1 MPKLPKSPSG
11 LIVTVMVSSS
21 AFTGVAGLGG
31 MPQAIAHTPV
41 IAQASVTAQE
51 ADRLYKLGQSQVERN
66 ENDVALQSLQQ
77 ALKLYQAQ
85 NNLVGQMDAI
95 RYLGWAYHQLKK
107 SPQAQDQF
115 QQSLAIARKIK
126 HRSGEAKAINGLGAV
141 YEFRKE
147 TDRALAFYEQASTI
161 ALELNDRKLEALIL
175 ENTATTYRNLS
186 NWQKEIAVLTRNLA
200 IYRELKQT
208 QDEAYTLSGIGIAYS
223 KLKDFAKSIEFHQ
236 QSLAVYTKLNN
247 RSSMANTLRN
257 LGLSYSSQKD
267 YPKAALAFTQSL
279 SLYRELKD
287 ETNATGLLLS
297 LAILYQRQAD
307 QPQAINYYEQY
318 LNAMRKQPG
327 AFKEEALILKIIGDL
342 YRLQNSTKA
351 NSETAIKYYNDSL
364 KIAERTGNKSDVNH
378 ALHGIGIVYMEGEL
392 YSFKKS
398 TEYLEKALAGWQS
411 LKDKK
416 MEANALQLLGSL
428 YASAIGD
435 DGKSWCDQGMGY
447 LEQSLMLMQQ
457 LDDRSAEAEA
467 LNTLSHCYEELK
479 QHQKAIKTQEQGLNI
494 AQRTQNRRQEG
505 LGLMRLAKSYRSLG
519 NLPKAT
525 QLAQQGTTILREIQD
540 HKWEVYALDELT
552 RIYVAS
558 GADRLAIEAQTRR
571 ITLAY
576 KHDIRLTSY
585 GFNSVMINIEQA
597 KKFDFATYRDKEEKR
612 LRNQLSQQGF
622 SLSLLD
628 LLGPKATHPNQ
639 PGFFAPAQLSGK
651 IRESLTILG
660 DAYTSVKK
668 YPQAVALYRSALN
681 EDIEK
686 GYSVGFLDI
695 DLLTK
700 LGNTLASMNRLSEAE
715 SHLRLALKYGEE
727 FRTQLGYSEGS
738 TTKKWSDADRIFLAE
753 RKTKGFQQLQQV
765 LVRQNRSNEALEIAE
780 EARARTFVEL
790 LAARTTG
797 RPLGKDLKDL
807 PPAPKLAAMQQT
819 AKAQNA
825 TFVQYS
831 IVDENLLYIW
841 VLKPNGEIRFRSTTI
856 NSNQPLSKLVTRGR
870 MEIGVRGR
878 GAGKTTRQAPPTG
891 TATLPTAPPNHLAQ
905 LHQLLIAPIATEL
918 PKDPNQQVIFLPQG
932 DLFMVPFAALPD
944 AQGKYLIERHT
955 IAIAPSIQTLEFTQV
970 LAKRVGASGSA
981 LIIGDPKMPEYNG
994 AQLPSL
1000 AGARQEAIAI
1010 GKVLNTAPLL
1020 GEQATKQTVL
1030 QQIQSANILHF
1041 ATHGLLD
1048 TVQGEMPGA
1057 IALAPTAQ
1065 DNGLLTSGEIFDLK
1079 LQANLVVLSACDTGS
1094 GKITG
1099 DGVVGL
1105 SRSFVAAGVPSVVVS
1120 LWAVDDNST
1129 SIFMNHFYSNLKMNS
1144 HKATALRQAML
1155 ATMKN
1160 HPSPADW
1167 AAFTLIGET
1176 E

>member
-1 MPKLPKSPSG
+1 MPKLPKSSSG
-11 LIVTVMVSSS
+11 LIITVMVSSS
-21 AFTGVAGLGG
+21 ACTGVARLGE
-31 MPQAIAHTPV
+31 MPQAIAQAPV
-41 IAQASVTAQE
+41 MAQAAVTTQE

-66 ENDVALQSLQQ
+66 ENDAALQSLQQ

-85 NNLVGQMDAI
+85 NNPVGQMDAI
-95 RYLGWAYHQLKK
+95 RYMGWAYHQLKK
-107 SPQAQDQF
+107 SPQAEEQF
-115 QQSLAIARKIK
+115 QQSLTIARKINN
-126 HRSGEAKAINGLGAV
+126 RAGEARAINGLGAV

-161 ALELNDRKLEALIL
+161 TRAINDRKLEALIL

-200 IYRELKQT
+200 IYRELKQA

-223 KLKDFAKSIEFHQ
+223 KLKDFAKAIEFHQ
-236 QSLAVYTKLNN
+236 QSLAIYTQLNN
-247 RSSMANTLRN
+247 RRSMANTLRN
-257 LGLSYSSQKD
+257 IGLSYDSQKD
-267 YPKAALAFTQSL
+267 YPKAAIAFSQSL
-279 SLYRELKD
+279 ALYRELKD

-297 LAILYQRQAD
+297 LALSYQRQSD
-307 QPQAINYYEQY
+307 QAKAISHYEQY
-318 LNAMRKQPG
+318 LSAMRQQQG

-364 KIAERTGNKSDVNH
+364 KIAEKTGNKSDVNH
-378 ALHGIGIVYMEGEL
+378 AWHGIGIVHMEGDL

-398 TEYLEKALAGWQS
+398 AEYLEKALIGWQA
-411 LKDKK
+411 LKNQA

-428 YASAIGD
+428 YAGAIGN
-435 DGKSWCDQGMGY
+435 DGKSWCDQGIGY
-447 LEQSLMLMQQ
+447 LEQSLTLTRQ
-457 LDDRSAEAEA
+457 LNNQSAVAET
-467 LNTLSHCYEELK
+467 LNTLSHCYEEMK
-479 QHQKAIKTQEQGLNI
+479 QHQKAIKTQEQGLKV
-494 AQRTQNRRQEG
+494 AQQMQNRRQAG
-505 LGLMRLAKSYRSLG
+505 LGLVRLAKSHRSLG
-519 NLPKAT
+519 NLTQAT
-525 QLAQQGTTILREIQD
+525 QFAQQGTTILREIQD

-552 RIYVAS
+552 QIYVAS
-558 GADRLAIEAQTRR
+558 GDDRLAIAAQTRR
-571 ITLAY
+571 IMLAY
-576 KHDIRLTSY
+576 KYDVRLTSY
-585 GFNSVMINIEQA
+585 GFNSIMMNIEQA

-612 LRNQLSQQGF
+612 LRNQLTQSGL

-660 DAYTSVKK
+660 DAYASVKK
-668 YPQAVALYRSALN
+668 YPKAVELYRSALS

-686 GYSVGFLDI
+686 GYSVGFIDI

-700 LGNTLASMNRLSEAE
+700 LGNTLASVDRLTEAE
-715 SHLRLALKYGEE
+715 SYLRLALKYGEE
-727 FRTQLGYSEGS
+727 FRTQLGYGESS
-738 TTKKWSDADRIFLAE
+738 TTKQWSDADRIFLAE

-797 RPLGKDLKDL
+797 RPLGQDLRDL

-819 AKAQNA
+819 AKTQNA

-841 VLKPNGEIRFRSTTI
+841 VLKPTGEISFRSTAI
-856 NSNQPLSKLVTRGR
+856 NVDQPLAKLVTKGR
-870 MEIGVRGR
+870 LEMGVRGR
-878 GAGKTTRQAPPTG
+878 GTRSLPQASEL
-891 TATLPTAPPNHLAQ
+891 LPEASNHRAQ

-918 PKDPNQQVIFLPQG
+918 PQDPNQTVVFLPQG

-994 AQLPSL
+994 TRLSPL

-1010 GKVLNTAPLL
+1010 GKVLNTTPLL
-1020 GEQATKQTVL
+1020 GNQATKQTVL
-1030 QQIQSANILHF
+1030 QQMQSAHILHF

-1057 IALAPTAQ
+1057 IALAPNGS

-1079 LQANLVVLSACDTGS
+1079 LKADLVVLSACDTGS

-1120 LWAVDDNST
+1120 LWAVDDHST
-1129 SIFMNHFYSNLKMNS
+1129 SVFMNHFYRNLQTNS

-1155 ATMKN
+1155 ATMKQY
-1160 HPSPADW
+1160 PSPADW

>member
-1 MPKLPKSPSG
+1 MPKLSNSPSG
-11 LIVTVMVSSS
+11 LIVALMMSSS
-21 AFTGVAGLGG
+21 SLIGVVGLIE
-31 MPQAIAHTPV
+31 MPRAIAQTP
-41 IAQASVTAQE
+41 ALSQASATTQE

-66 ENDVALQSLQQ
+66 ENDAALQSLQQ
-77 ALKLYQAQ
+77 ALKLYQTM
-85 NNLVGQMDAI
+85 NNPVGQMDAI
-95 RYLGWAYHQLKK
+95 RYIGWAYHQLKK
-107 SPQAQDQF
+107 SPQAQEQF
-115 QQSLAIARKIK
+115 QQSLAIARKINN
-126 HRSGEAKAINGLGAV
+126 RAGEAKALNGLGSV
-141 YEFRKE
+141 YEFRQE
-147 TDRALAFYEQASTI
+147 TDRALAFYKQASTI
-161 ALELNDRKLEALIL
+161 ARELNDRKLEALIL
-175 ENTATTYRNLS
+175 ENTATTYRNLN
-186 NWQKEIAVLTRNLA
+186 NWQQEIAVLTRNLA
-200 IYRELKQT
+200 LYRELKQT

-236 QSLAVYTKLNN
+236 QSFAVYTKLNN
-247 RSSMANTLRN
+247 RRSMANTLRN
-257 LGLSYSSQKD
+257 LGLSYNSQKD
-267 YPKAALAFTQSL
+267 YPKAASAFTQSL

-287 ETNATGLLLS
+287 ETNTTGLLLS
-297 LAILYQRQAD
+297 LALAYQRQAD

-318 LNAMRKQPG
+318 LSAMRKQSG
-327 AFKEEALILKIIGDL
+327 VFKEEALILKIIGDL

-351 NSETAIKYYNDSL
+351 NSETAIKYYNDSF
-364 KIAERTGNKSDVNH
+364 KVAEKTGNKSDLNH
-378 ALHGIGIVYMEGEL
+378 ALHGIGIVYMDGEL

-411 LKDKK
+411 LKDAK
-416 MEANALQLLGSL
+416 MEANALQLLGSI
-428 YASAIGD
+428 YASAIGN

-447 LEQSLMLMQQ
+447 LEQSLMLMQK

-467 LNTLSHCYEELK
+467 LNTLAHCYEELK
-479 QHQKAIKTQEQGLNI
+479 QPQKAIKTQEQGLNI

-505 LGLMRLAKSYRSLG
+505 LGFVRLAKSYRSLG

-540 HKWEVYALDELT
+540 HKWEVYALDELA

-558 GADRLAIEAQTRR
+558 GADRLAIDAQTRR
-571 ITLAY
+571 IALAY
-576 KHDIRLTSY
+576 KYDVRLTNY
-585 GFNSVMINIEQA
+585 GFNSIMMNIEQA

-612 LRNQLSQQGF
+612 LRNQLAQHGF

-628 LLGPKATHPNQ
+628 LLGPKSTHPNQ

-651 IRESLTILG
+651 IRESLAILG
-660 DAYTSVKK
+660 DAYTAEKK
-668 YPQAVALYRSALN
+668 YPQAVELYRSALS

-686 GYSVGFLDI
+686 GYSVGFIDI

-700 LGNTLASMNRLSEAE
+700 LGNTFANMNRLTEAE

-727 FRTQLGYSEGS
+727 FRTQLGYGEGS

-841 VLKPNGEIRFRSTTI
+841 VLKPTGEISFRSTAI
-856 NSNQPLSKLVTRGR
+856 NPDQPLAKLVTRGR

-878 GAGKTTRQAPPTG
+878 GTGKTTRQAQSPG
-891 TATLPTAPPNHLAQ
+891 AATLPSAPPNHLTQ
-905 LHQLLIAPIATEL
+905 LHQLLIAPIAAEL
-918 PKDPNQQVIFLPQG
+918 PQDPNQQVIFLPQG

-944 AQGKYLIERHT
+944 VQGKYLIERHT

-970 LAKRVGASGSA
+970 LAKRVGASGNA
-981 LIIGDPKMPEYNG
+981 LIIGDPTMPEYNG
-994 AQLPSL
+994 TRLPAL

-1010 GKVLNTAPLL
+1010 SKILNTNPLL
-1020 GEQATKQTVL
+1020 GAQATKQTVL
-1030 QQIQSANILHF
+1030 QQMQSANILHF

-1057 IALAPTAQ
+1057 IVLAPSGA

-1079 LQANLVVLSACDTGS
+1079 LKANLVVLSACDTGS

-1105 SRSFVAAGVPSVVVS
+1105 SRSLIAAGTPSVLVS
-1120 LWAVDDNST
+1120 LWAVNDEST
-1129 SIFMNHFYSNLKMNS
+1129 SVLMSEFYRQLNLNPN
-1144 HKATALRQAML
+1144 KAQSLRQAIL
-1155 ATMKN
+1155 TTMKQYPEP
-1160 HPSPADW
+1160 HDW
-1167 AAFTLIGET
+1167 AAFTLIGER
-1176 E
+1176 